1 MNNITFP
8 QVHRNMM
15 SLMIP
20 HSTDYVIL
28 VGDTCSN
35 KVGILENTYMNEA
48 QIDNIGASFIKDP
61 QELTDNHRF
70 TMGIFLVNPL
80 DAYGDDRDA
89 ILEKLL
95 ASNSHRMQKGSPTDQ
110 LRLFRHWQKHNLTCK
125 GYTDIRFDQYPFTL
139 FFGGHRVEHF
149 AAHDNTTI
157 FGTITDL
164 GVVEDASVIRT
175 ALALLQRP
183 SVVVLTADASGNSD
197 TLTIQVFSGTK
208 DIDTDTQ
215 CANMCMHYIVSMAV
229 DVLHGVKYAT
239 KIKQATPLT
248 GILAPPH
255 LNTLIEYRPEI
266 EKYGIIGW
274 THPKERCMYSR
285 RRINGFLDAINTRMK
300 GATDAQEE
308 DRGKLFGDNFEPY
321 KRVESCDPLVFLL
334 RKAEERNCFAW
345 RSW

>member
-1 MNNITFP
+1 
-8 QVHRNMM
+8 MM

-48 QIDNIGASFIKDP
+48 QIANIGASFIKDP
-61 QELTDNHRF
+61 QELTDSHRF

-95 ASNSHRMQKGSPTDQ
+95 ASSSHRMQKNSPTDQ
-110 LRLFRHWQKHNLTCK
+110 LRLFRHWQRHNITCK

-149 AAHDNTTI
+149 AANDNTTI
-157 FGTITDL
+157 FGYMSDL
-164 GVVEDASVIRT
+164 SVVEDASVVRT

-208 DIDTDTQ
+208 DLETDIQ
-215 CANMCMHYIVSMAV
+215 CANLCMHYIVSMVV
-229 DVLHGVKYAT
+229 DVLHGIKYSNKNT
-239 KIKQATPLT
+239 QIYPLT
-248 GILAPPH
+248 GILSTTH
-255 LNTLIEYRPEI
+255 LNTLLEYRPET
-266 EKYGIIGW
+266 EKYDIIGW
-274 THPKERCMYSR
+274 THPKERCLYSR
-285 RRINGFLDAINTRMK
+285 RRMNGFLDAINMQMK

-308 DRGKLFGDNFEPY
+308 EDRRQLFGDNFEPY

-334 RKAEERNCFAW
+334 RKAEERNVFAW

>member
-1 MNNITFP
+1 
-8 QVHRNMM
+8 MM

-35 KVGILENTYMNEA
+35 KVGILENTYMTEA
-48 QIDNIGASFIKDP
+48 QIDHIGASFVKDP
-61 QELTDNHRF
+61 QELTDDHRF

-89 ILEKLL
+89 ILGKLL
-95 ASNSHRMQKGSPTDQ
+95 ASNSHRIQKDTPTGQ
-110 LRLFRHWQKHNLTCK
+110 LRLFRHWQKHNITCK
-125 GYTDIRFDQYPFTL
+125 AFTDVRFDQYPFTL

-149 AAHDNTTI
+149 AANDNTTI

-164 GVVEDASVIRT
+164 SVVEDASVVRT

-208 DIDTDTQ
+208 DIETDTQ
-215 CANMCMHYIVSMAV
+215 CATMCMHYIVSMAV
-229 DVLHGVKYAT
+229 DILHGVQYAN
-239 KIKQATPLT
+239 KVVQAHPLT
-248 GILAPPH
+248 GILAPSH
-255 LNTLIEYRPEI
+255 INSLLEYRPET

-274 THPKERCMYSR
+274 THPKERCIYSR
-285 RRINGFLDAINTRMK
+285 RRMNGFLDAINTRMK

-308 DRGKLFGDNFEPY
+308 DRGRLFGDNFEPY
-321 KRVESCDPLVFLL
+321 KRAESCDPLVFLL